1 MTTPELNTDRLTAV
15 LEHIEQHPE
24 QHDQESWSMRTD
36 CGTTACAA
44 GWTVLLYAPNE
55 QFAYYVHGVSSEA
68 ADYLMSG
75 EDIPCLARRL
85 LGLNY
90 DEVQALFYGARTTED
105 TLLTGKRILAGE
117 YR

>member
-15 LEHIEQHPE
+15 LAHIEQHPE
-24 QHDQESWSMRTD
+24 QHDQGFWSMRTD

-55 QFAYYVHGVSSEA
+55 RFSYNSDGEASDFLMSSEN
-68 ADYLMSG
+68 
-75 EDIPCLARRL
+75 IPDLARQL
-85 LGLNY
+85 LGLNFV
-90 DEVQALFYGARTTED
+90 EQWALFYDANTTKD